1 MMAFL
6 KPSGPAKRSRRCPA
20 NTRSRLAAAAVVI
33 LLLFSFSARTFAQ
46 NDSPSEYQVKAA
58 FLLNFAKF
66 VDWPSGTYPSAQSPF
81 AICVLGD
88 DPFGPVLENTLAGKS
103 LGTHPVV
110 LRRTKELAEAR
121 RCQVVFV
128 SSSESHRY
136 AEVVEGVRGARV
148 LLVGETD
155 GFASAGGAIEFT
167 LEGNHVRFGINPEAA
182 QRAGLTLSSKLL
194 MLARIVHDGGSAG
207 KS

>member
-1 MMAFL
+1 M
-6 KPSGPAKRSRRCPA
+6 
-20 NTRSRLAAAAVVI
+20 AAAVIVI
-33 LLLFSFSARTFAQ
+33 LFLFSFSVRAFAQ

-58 FLLNFAKF
+58 FLFNFAKF
-66 VDWPSGTYPSAQSPF
+66 VDWPSGTYPAPQSPF

-110 LRRTKELAEAR
+110 LRRTKDLAEAR

-128 SSSESHRY
+128 SASESHRY

-148 LLVGETD
+148 LLVGETE
-155 GFASAGGAIEFT
+155 GFASAGGAVEFT
-167 LEGNHVRFGINPEAA
+167 LEGNHVRFAINPEAA

>member
-1 MMAFL
+1 M
-6 KPSGPAKRSRRCPA
+6 
-20 NTRSRLAAAAVVI
+20 RLAIPAIFI
-33 LLLFSFSARTFAQ
+33 LFLCSISARTFAQ

-58 FLLNFAKF
+58 FLFNFAKF
-66 VDWPSGTYPSAQSPF
+66 VDWPSGTYPGPQSPF

-110 LRRTKELAEAR
+110 LRRTKDLAEAR

-128 SSSESHRY
+128 SSSQSHRY

-167 LEGNHVRFGINPEAA
+167 LEGNHVRFAINPEAA
-182 QRAGLTLSSKLL
+182 QRTGLTLSSKLL
-194 MLARIVHDGGSAG
+194 MLARIVHDGGYAG